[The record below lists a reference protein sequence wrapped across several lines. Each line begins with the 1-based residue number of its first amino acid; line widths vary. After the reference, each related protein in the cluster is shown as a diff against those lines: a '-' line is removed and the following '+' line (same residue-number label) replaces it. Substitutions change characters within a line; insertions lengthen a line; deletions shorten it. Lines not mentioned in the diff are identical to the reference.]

1 MDLAFRHDNFLT
13 RTCSMLDL
21 TPEEVLFINS
31 RHHIYFPASGRINV
45 AALNEENI
53 PRFAKAIHEAIAQ

>member
-1 MDLAFRHDNFLT
+1 MSLAFRYEKFLN